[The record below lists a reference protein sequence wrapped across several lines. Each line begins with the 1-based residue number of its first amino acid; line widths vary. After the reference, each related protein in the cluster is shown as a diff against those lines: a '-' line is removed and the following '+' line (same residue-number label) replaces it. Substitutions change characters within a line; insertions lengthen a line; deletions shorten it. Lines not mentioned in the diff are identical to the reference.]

1 MPGGDWIPTREQ
13 DLVDLCLKWKPE
25 LEKAANSAAYSA
37 GYGWDQT
44 EAAAALGKIN
54 AFLTARTDY
63 HADNSTVKR
72 LAKDE
77 AKEEMV
83 DAMRDFANSS
93 IRFNKKMTDAQKLVF
108 GIHPMDKT
116 PTHHLPPTS
125 QPDAAVENT
134 PNHFEHKVRALNHA
148 TGDSAKPADAYG
160 VRYAW
165 QVGGEKPASGEALC
179 KTKFSRKTTHIVTH
193 TEADKGKPAYYAA
206 CYENSKGD
214 QGPWSPVVDAI
225 IG

>member
-1 MPGGDWIPTREQ
+1 MADWMPKKEQ
-13 DLVDLCLKWKPE
+13 DLVDLCGKWKIE
-25 LEKAANSAAYSA
+25 LEKPANITA
-37 GYGWDQT
+37 YGWAQT
-44 EAAAALGKIN
+44 EVTATLGTID
-54 AFLTARTDY
+54 AFLTARTAY
-63 HADNSTVKR
+63 EADNSTGNR

-77 AKEEMV
+77 AKEEAV

-93 IRFNKKMTDAQKLVF
+93 IHFNKKMNDPQKLVF
-108 GIHPMDKT
+108 GIHPADKT

-125 QPDAAVENT
+125 QPDTAVENT

-148 TGDSAKPADAYG
+148 TGDTAKPEDAYG

-165 QVGGEKPASGEALC
+165 QVGGEKPASGADLG
-179 KTKFSRKTTHIVTH
+179 KTKFTRKTTHIVTH
-193 TEADKGKPAYYAA
+193 TEADKGKTAYYST

-214 QGPWSPVVDAI
+214 TGPWSPIEEAV